1 MGVLLKQKD
10 IYAGDGIAVSYSSTG
25 QVVISNTGGGGG
37 GSSGGTTVSQKQ
49 FAVEAGVTEYQFAMS
64 ELDIPGTAEIT
75 VWQQVNSSSTYV
87 KVNPDISVDPVNITL
102 DMTGFPVGNYL
113 LKFAGATVIEVG
125 CWKQIMTS
133 PSVVSFSGR
142 VGIYDMGTL
151 TEATTVTFDTANL
164 LTDRAYQFQLWFE
177 VGTGGSITLPIDLQW
192 GDGVTPPTFTAGKK
206 YKLQIDIC
214 GSEEPYAK
222 LLYTVTV

>member
-1 MGVLLKQKD
+1 
-10 IYAGDGIAVSYSSTG
+10 
-25 QVVISNTGGGGG
+25 
-37 GSSGGTTVSQKQ
+37 
-49 FAVEAGVTEYQFAMS
+49 
-64 ELDIPGTAEIT
+64 
-75 VWQQVNSSSTYV
+75 
-87 KVNPDISVDPVNITL
+87 
-102 DMTGFPVGNYL
+102 
-113 LKFAGATVIEVG
+113 
-125 CWKQIMTS
+125 MTS
-133 PSVVSFSGR
+133 PSVISFSGR

-177 VGTGGSITLPIDLQW
+177 IGTGGSITLPIDLQW